1 MAEVLGE
8 ALLVLRTDDQ
18 GYERSIDN
26 AEAKARGLGA
36 QLDRTADSAIDTG
49 RALGSAGTAADGA
62 AAAMGREAQAAQA
75 TVPALRNHTTAVT
88 ASTDAA
94 RKAAFQ
100 QKLLMFQLND
110 IGVSLAGGMNP
121 LMVMV
126 QQGSQIQQIYAGEGG
141 VTRALKETGNM
152 VGGLIARFPL
162 LSAAIALGGAA
173 VAGMTYEIN
182 QASKESVNFG
192 DVALATWQVIA
203 DGLSSVLKPVV
214 DAVAPWFQAA
224 WDMVVAGVKW
234 TGNLIINSFRAAFED
249 VKFVWANF
257 PDIMAAAVTGAVNL
271 VIDGI
276 NMMVKAGVNGVNA
289 LIRGVN
295 SAVAAVGGEK
305 ALELFGFSGAIPELS
320 APQIGRFANP
330 AAGRLGNAVQG
341 RNARVAEIMSSD
353 PLGEFFDAV
362 GEQARKN
369 ARERKKKDEK
379 DKKGGADTA
388 KPDKTEERYQQ
399 DLNAILLQTI
409 AARRNLATSIAERY
423 RLERQAL
430 DITSAQARQAVQD
443 NDKFSAAQKAKLLSQ
458 LAIKES
464 LEKELLARKET
475 EELAR
480 EALQIAQ
487 ASIQNERDLGDRALR
502 LARTRAERRDIELRL
517 LDLAYQQERSELQAV
532 IASQTATDA
541 QKKIAEARLR
551 ILDQLQAGD
560 RQGIEQQYE
569 SPLERYRREVGDVGR
584 NINDELEK
592 VQVRGLQ
599 TLNEG
604 LVDAIMGA
612 KSLGSVF
619 KEIAN
624 QIIADLL
631 RIAVQQMVIMPLLNA
646 LGGGGL
652 GGGSKFGLFG
662 GGSALGSVVKSF
674 AGGFA
679 TGGLIPSGQF
689 GIVGERGPEPIISTP
704 RGALVRPN
712 STLSSSQFRPAGT
725 SISMPISIDATGADP
740 AAIGRVQSQLDRLEQ
755 SLPGRIVST
764 VQDAGERRMI
774 TTRGWR

>member
-1 MAEVLGE
+1 
-8 ALLVLRTDDQ
+8 
-18 GYERSIDN
+18 
-26 AEAKARGLGA
+26 
-36 QLDRTADSAIDTG
+36 
-49 RALGSAGTAADGA
+49 
-62 AAAMGREAQAAQA
+62 
-75 TVPALRNHTTAVT
+75 
-88 ASTDAA
+88 
-94 RKAAFQ
+94 
-100 QKLLMFQLND
+100 
-110 IGVSLAGGMNP
+110 
-121 LMVMV
+121 
-126 QQGSQIQQIYAGEGG
+126 
-141 VTRALKETGNM
+141 
-152 VGGLIARFPL
+152 
-162 LSAAIALGGAA
+162 
-173 VAGMTYEIN
+173 
-182 QASKESVNFG
+182 
-192 DVALATWQVIA
+192 
-203 DGLSSVLKPVV
+203 
-214 DAVAPWFQAA
+214 
-224 WDMVVAGVKW
+224 
-234 TGNLIINSFRAAFED
+234 
-249 VKFVWANF
+249 
-257 PDIMAAAVTGAVNL
+257 MAAAVTGAVNL

-305 ALELFGFSGAIPELS
+305 ALELFGFSGAIPELT

-379 DKKGGADTA
+379 DKKGGADAA

-443 NDKFSAAQKAKLLSQ
+443 NDKFSAAQKAKLLVELS
-458 LAIKES
+458 IKES
-464 LEKELLARKET
+464 LERQLLDRKEA
-475 EELAR
+475 EETAR
-480 EALQIAQ
+480 EALQTAQ
-487 ASIQNERDLGDRALR
+487 AATQNERDLAERSLR
-502 LARTRAERRDIELRL
+502 LADTRAERRAIELRL
-517 LDLAYQQERSELQAV
+517 LDIAYRQERADLQAV
-532 IASQTATDA
+532 IASEQANDE
-541 QKKIAEARLR
+541 QKRRARDRLGK
-551 ILDQLQAGD
+551 LDQLQASD

-569 SPLERYRREVGDVGR
+569 SPLDRYRREVGDVGR

-592 VQVRGLQ
+592 VQVSGLQ
-599 TLNEG
+599 SLNQG
-604 LVDAIMGA
+604 LVDVITGA

-619 KEIAN
+619 KDVAN

-646 LGGGGL
+646 LGGGGGGGDLGSGL
-652 GGGSKFGLFG
+652 GGLFKG
-662 GGSALGSVVKSF
+662 F
-674 AGGFA
+674 FA
-679 TGGLIPSGQF
+679 TGGTIPTGTF
-689 GIVGERGPEPIISTP
+689 GIVGERGPEPVISTP